1 MTKEQALKKAER
13 ILWLV
18 DNYCNLDC
26 VDDYQGLIEYVSEII
41 LEKEKE

>member
-13 ILWLV
+13 ILWVV
-18 DNYCNLDC
+18 DNYCNLDS
-26 VDDYQGLIEYVSEII
+26 VENYGDLIEYVAEII

>member
-1 MTKEQALKKAER
+1 MTKEQALKKAES

-18 DNYCNLDC
+18 DNYCNLDW
-26 VDDYQGLIEYVSEII
+26 VDNYWELIEYIAEII

>member
-13 ILWLV
+13 ILWVV
-18 DNYCNLDC
+18 DNYCNLDG
-26 VDDYQGLIEYVSEII
+26 VDNYGELIEYVAEII